1 MSDLRRAMDNG
12 EFRLEYQ
19 PQFLAYAE
27 LVGFEALLR
36 WDHPERGAIPPGT
49 FIPIAE
55 ETGFVVPIGEWAL
68 DQACR
73 QLAEWRRAGYQ
84 TLRMAVNVSTL
95 QFERQD
101 WVETI
106 SGALKSSG
114 LPPFGAGTRTHRDG
128 SHEEL

>member
-1 MSDLRRAMDNG
+1 MSDLRQAMDNG

-55 ETGFVVPIGEWAL
+55 ETGSSFLSANGPLTKPAANWPNGVE
-68 DQACR
+68 
-73 QLAEWRRAGYQ
+73 LATRHCAWR
-84 TLRMAVNVSTL
+84 
-95 QFERQD
+95 
-101 WVETI
+101 
-106 SGALKSSG
+106 
-114 LPPFGAGTRTHRDG
+114 
-128 SHEEL
+128 